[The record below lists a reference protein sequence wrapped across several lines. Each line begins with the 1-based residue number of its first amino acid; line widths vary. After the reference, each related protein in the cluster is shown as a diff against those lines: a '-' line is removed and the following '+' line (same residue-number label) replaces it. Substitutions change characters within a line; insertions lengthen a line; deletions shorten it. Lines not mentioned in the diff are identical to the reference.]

1 MCAQPVTLPT
11 LRLTSRIEQVNV
23 SSYLPPGWPAQV
35 RPPGAPGWER
45 TATAYLLDC
54 CPPEFRGYPVL
65 RRHPVVLARFA
76 ARYVAGQCATAED
89 GVAEIR
95 TGLPRSVSPEV
106 VTEAV
111 EAWLEQAA
119 HLLRVRRSVGL
130 VEDALRG
137 KEFVPRL

>member
-1 MCAQPVTLPT
+1 M
-11 LRLTSRIEQVNV
+11 SV
-23 SSYLPPGWPAQV
+23 STYLPPGWPSQV
-35 RPPGAPGWER
+35 RPPGSPGWER

-76 ARYVAGQCATAED
+76 ARHVAGECAAAQD

-95 TGLPRSVSPEV
+95 TGLPRSVPPQV
-106 VTEAV
+106 VAEAV
-111 EAWLEQAA
+111 DAWLEQAA
-119 HLLRVRRSVGL
+119 YLLRVRRAVGL

-137 KEFVPRL
+137 KEFVAQL